1 MRTTAPLLLAA
12 LMLANCSNGAPDAT
26 PTDPGGGGPPTIASV
41 VVSAPNGG
49 VAVGQTIQLTAVARA
64 ADGSALSGVAFTW
77 SSEKPEIAT
86 VDSSTGSLTGV
97 AAGSALVSASAGGKS
112 GSAVVTVTAVAPPP
126 PSSAVSGIAYVR
138 GSDIHLIAPDGTGD
152 RVLWSSPAGPPV
164 SQFLVPVSGLA
175 WRSDGTELAF
185 ASDHEQAYSWF
196 QHDLYA
202 LRADG
207 SQLRRL
213 TNPPARVGLASFP
226 TATVKVTVLNSTLS
240 YATFIV
246 YMMGASKPATVI
258 LGPGASQI
266 VTFQVADLGNVAQP
280 IVAMFGEK
288 RWFGDRAPDIQ
299 AGTTFDA
306 GFVTITA
313 YSPASGWGAG
323 APVWRAG
330 GQDVAF
336 ILSPYCTIRHVAD
349 PSPPGPTMQALVDEN
364 AFTGFCAYDRGP
376 TPATANKLLVA
387 NRDENV
393 TSIYLV
399 TEAATSPG
407 VPILRLDD
415 YNFIY
420 DIRWLPDAS
429 GFLLSMRDGLMED
442 YANLYE
448 YAFPSGPLRKLTN
461 FRVDDEQMRAFSISP
476 DGTQIVFEWSTTSL
490 VASGPHD
497 LYVMNRDASGQ
508 RLLVRDA
515 VSPAWSPISR

>member
-12 LMLANCSNGAPDAT
+12 LMLADCSNGAPNAS
-26 PTDPGGGGPPTIASV
+26 PTDPGGGAPPTIASV
-41 VVSAPNGG
+41 AVTAPNGG
-49 VAVGQTIQLTAVARA
+49 VTVGQTLQLTAVART
-64 ADGSALSGVAFTW
+64 ADGIALSGVAFNWT
-77 SSEKPEIAT
+77 SEKPEIAT
-86 VDSSTGSLTGV
+86 VDAITGSVTGV
-97 AAGSALVSASAGGKS
+97 AAGSAQVSASAGGKS
-112 GSAVVTVTAVAPPP
+112 GSAVVNVTAAPPP
-126 PSSAVSGIAYVR
+126 SAVTGIAYVR
-138 GSDIHLIAPDGTGD
+138 GSEIHLIAPDGTGD

-175 WRSDGTELAF
+175 WRPDGTEIAF

-196 QHDLYA
+196 KHDLYA

-207 SQLRRL
+207 SELRRL
-213 TNPPARVGLASFP
+213 TNPPARAGLASFP

-240 YATFIV
+240 YGTFIA

-258 LGPGASQI
+258 LGPGASEI

-306 GFVTITA
+306 GFLTITA
-313 YSPASGWGAG
+313 HSDASGWGAG
-323 APVWRAG
+323 APVWRVG
-330 GQDVAF
+330 GRDVAF
-336 ILSPYCTIRHVAD
+336 ILSPWCTIRHVAD
-349 PSPPGPTMQALVDEN
+349 PPPPGPSMEALVDED

-387 NRDENV
+387 SRDENV

-407 VPILRLDD
+407 VPIVRLDD

-420 DIRWLPDAS
+420 DVRWLPDGS

-448 YAFPSGPLRKLTN
+448 YDFPSGPLRKLTN
-461 FRVDDEQMRAFSISP
+461 FQVADEQMRAFSISP
-476 DGTQIVFEWSTTSL
+476 DGKKIVFEWSTTSL

-497 LYVMNRDASGQ
+497 LYVMNRDGSGQ

-515 VSPAWSPISR
+515 VSPAWSPVSR